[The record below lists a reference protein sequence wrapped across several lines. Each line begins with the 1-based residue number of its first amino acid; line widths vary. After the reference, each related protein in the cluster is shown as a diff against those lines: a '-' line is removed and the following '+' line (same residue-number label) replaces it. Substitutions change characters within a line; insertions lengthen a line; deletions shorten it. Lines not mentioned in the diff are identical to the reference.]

1 LLINFVIK
9 VVPGEDKH
17 EEFELQ
23 YLDKRILETPTVA
36 VVQIIKSSD
45 HAVDELKLITEKVD
59 GALSNALE
67 ALRTEQPRLVQL
79 VDYYENTVDDIRSQF
94 KASHIKHLNEGD
106 CNISAGVLFL
116 DLITNLER
124 VSDHSVN
131 IADIVRPEV
140 SKMKGVVD

>member
-1 LLINFVIK
+1 
-9 VVPGEDKH
+9 
-17 EEFELQ
+17 
-23 YLDKRILETPTVA
+23 
-36 VVQIIKSSD
+36 
-45 HAVDELKLITEKVD
+45 VDELKLITEKVD
-59 GALSNALE
+59 GALSNTLE
-67 ALRTEQPRLVQL
+67 TLRTGEPRLVQL
-79 VDYYENTVDDIRSQF
+79 VDDYENTVDDIRSQF